1 MERSD
6 YRTYGIVFLIT
17 AGIFVVVF
25 WLVNT
30 INERKLAE
38 VDDLQRKITV
48 DLLATETQF
57 DLLKTAPCDSLVEG
71 SALSRELN
79 EFGQKLEFAQ
89 SNQGSNDPDVEQLK
103 KYYSLLQVKDY
114 LLMQEISRACGLD
127 TDAVL
132 YFYSADCSDCTKQGY
147 VLTEFKKRY
156 PKVRIY
162 SFDTDLDFSVIDTFT
177 GIYDFEE
184 MYPTLVIGSKV
195 HQSFQSIEDL
205 EALLPEAVEA
215 QRIDDI
221 AAKGIDFIINL
232 EDYEGLSD
240 EDVSFT
246 LNKGSRYYYDVTLED
261 ETLELVVGYDSET
274 ELFSLEK

>member
-6 YRTYGIVFLIT
+6 YRTYGFVFLIT

-30 INERKLAE
+30 INAHKLAE

-89 SNQGSNDPDVEQLK
+89 SNQRSDDPDVEQLK

-132 YFYSADCSDCTKQGY
+132 YFYSADCPDCTKQGY

-184 MYPTLVIGSKV
+184 IYPTLVIDSKV
-195 HQSFQSIEDL
+195 YQSFQGIEDL

-221 AAKGIDFIINL
+221 AVEGIDFILTL
-232 EDYEGLSD
+232 EDYEGID
-240 EDVSFT
+240 GEDVTFT
-246 LNKGSRYYYDVTLED
+246 SNKGTNYTYDLRINSEVVKVVLNYD
-261 ETLELVVGYDSET
+261 EET
-274 ELFSLEK
+274 ETFSVDK